1 MNWTALPASKVQ
13 NTVFSSLDES
23 NVVKALGDMDA
34 FEQMFKTKTQDKNP
48 GKDNKDK
55 ESKAK
60 ETKKASP
67 KEKVL
72 DPNRVRNIATSL
84 DKIKKPVEELTKGI
98 DAMDTKALSQEEIE
112 ILQKLTPSPEETAK
126 FEKYVAKKKGM
137 KGLSPEEKFVC
148 QLGLVERVRVKLL
161 VMSLMNTFTEDFNL
175 ISVQVDALLTA
186 SSGLLNSEGLRRVF
200 EVILTLGNYC
210 LLYTSPSPRDRQK
223 SRMPS
228 SA

>member
-48 GKDNKDK
+48 GKENKDK

-72 DPNRVRNIATSL
+72 DPNRVRNIG
-84 DKIKKPVEELTKGI
+84 KKSTV
-98 DAMDTKALSQEEIE
+98 QY
-112 ILQKLTPSPEETAK
+112 
-126 FEKYVAKKKGM
+126 F
-137 KGLSPEEKFVC
+137 
-148 QLGLVERVRVKLL
+148 LGY
-161 VMSLMNTFTEDFNL
+161 S
-175 ISVQVDALLTA
+175 
-186 SSGLLNSEGLRRVF
+186 
-200 EVILTLGNYC
+200 C
-210 LLYTSPSPRDRQK
+210 LEYPNP
-223 SRMPS
+223 
-228 SA
+228 